1 MRPVISRAQPSRGA
15 QRDDL
20 PESGASAARPNLL
33 PLIFFG
39 SPKGGVGKTT
49 VAANVAAGL
58 AQLGFAVTV
67 IDLDP
72 QNALRLHF
80 GVPLQD
86 AAGFAWSL
94 VNPYAAPPWHSFLRP
109 SQWGIKLLPFGEVD
123 TVTAL
128 AVADALSQHPDRLTQ
143 IFQALLADPRQMLLV
158 DSPPGPSSALSAA
171 LPYVDLLVCVLLADA
186 ISASLLPSIEAGRAF
201 GPGTQAGTDG
211 GRIRYV
217 LNQFEPAS
225 RLSRATAEA
234 IRPYLGNR
242 LLGEIRRDEFVAE
255 AAASQCPLPF
265 FAPACMAAADIANI
279 SRSIA
284 GAFGF
289 AAQWSPMR

>member
-1 MRPVISRAQPSRGA
+1 VPVIHGPQPDRRAAQDASHKSRS
-15 QRDDL
+15 
-20 PESGASAARPNLL
+20 SVARPNLL

-94 VNPYAAPPWHSFLRP
+94 VNPYASAPWHSFLRQ
-109 SQWGIKLLPFGEVD
+109 SQWGINILPFGEMD
-123 TVTAL
+123 TVAAL
-128 AVADALSQHPDRLTQ
+128 AVADALGKHPERLTQ
-143 IFQALLADPRQMLLV
+143 IFQAMLNDPRQMLLV

-201 GPGTQAGTDG
+201 GPGTQAGADG

-217 LNQFEPAS
+217 LNQFEPGS

-242 LLGEIRRDEFVAE
+242 LLGEIRRDECVAE
-255 AAASQCPLPF
+255 AAASQCPVPF
-265 FAPACMAAADIANI
+265 FAPSCIAAADIAGI
-279 SRSIA
+279 SRNIA

>member
-1 MRPVISRAQPSRGA
+1 M
-15 QRDDL
+15 
-20 PESGASAARPNLL
+20 ARPNLL

-58 AQLGFAVTV
+58 AQLGFKVTV

-94 VNPYAAPPWHSFLRP
+94 VNPYAAPPWHSFLRQ
-109 SQWGIKLLPFGEVD
+109 SQWGIDILPFGEMD
-123 TVTAL
+123 TVAAL
-128 AVADALSQHPDRLTQ
+128 AVAEAFAKHPERLTQ
-143 IFQALLADPRQMLLV
+143 IFQALLADPRHMLLV

-186 ISASLLPSIEAGRAF
+186 ISAALLPSIEAGRAF
-201 GPGTQAGTDG
+201 GPGTQAGTEG

-234 IRPYLGNR
+234 IRPYLGTR

-265 FAPACMAAADIANI
+265 FAPTCIAAGDIASI
-279 SRSIA
+279 ARGIA

>member
-1 MRPVISRAQPSRGA
+1 
-15 QRDDL
+15 
-20 PESGASAARPNLL
+20 
-33 PLIFFG
+33 
-39 SPKGGVGKTT
+39 
-49 VAANVAAGL
+49 VAAGL
-58 AQLGFAVTV
+58 AQLGFRVTV

-80 GVPLQD
+80 GVPLHD
-86 AAGFAWSL
+86 TAGFAWSL
-94 VNPYAAPPWHSFLRP
+94 ANPHAAPPWTSFLRR
-109 SQWGIKLLPFGEVD
+109 SHWGIDVLPFGETD
-123 TVTAL
+123 TIGAM
-128 AVADALSQHPDRLTQ
+128 AVADALARFQERLIQ
-143 IFQALLADPRQMLLV
+143 ILQALTADPRHMLLV

-171 LPYVDLLVCVLLADA
+171 LPCVDMLVCVLLADA

-217 LNQFEPAS
+217 LNQYESGS

-242 LLGEIRRDEFVAE
+242 LLGEIRREELVAE

-265 FAPACMAAADIANI
+265 FAPTCMASADIA
-279 SRSIA
+279 SIA
-284 GAFGF
+284 QSIAAAFGF
-289 AAQWSPMR
+289 ATQWNPNS